1 MPSRNPSSLLIYLL
15 LGAAVVF
22 LVAILLNWIYAGM
35 VKPIQMA
42 LFIGCFLAFIFW
54 VLYERSRRSG
64 K

>member
-1 MPSRNPSSLLIYLL
+1 MQSRSPSSLLVYLL

-22 LVAILLNWIYAGM
+22 LVAILLNWIYVGM

-42 LFIGCFLAFIFW
+42 LFIGFFLAFIFW
-54 VLYERSRRSG
+54 VLYERSRRGG